1 MLNPFN
7 GISRTTWNISRA
19 VSFHPSQKRKTAVGV
34 VEKCPD
40 NLNVKVA
47 NKEPVVA
54 TPSRLII
61 SSIFNA
67 KFNLEITMLIIDS
80 HEQDPNRC
88 PHAAQKNFK
97 GKARKRKKT
106 IGARER
112 RRNYVKRHN
121 KQKIVSVVMSTKTVS
136 TTIRRPSSR
145 VKISFL
151 EKPSTQLLLACYMEN
166 LLLIM
171 FLFFFRNNKES
182 HAGWRRNAKASW
194 DEFVLQFAI
203 PASMDRDGVE
213 CSNIEIAL
221 IKRQS
226 SSHYSKPATL
236 KRSNCRSPLLQLA

>member
-1 MLNPFN
+1 MKHLARSPS
-7 GISRTTWNISRA
+7 I
-19 VSFHPSQKRKTAVGV
+19 HPKKENRRWSC
-34 VEKCPD
+34 EKCPD

-47 NKEPVVA
+47 HKEPVVA

-61 SSIFNA
+61 SSIFNT

-88 PHAAQKNFK
+88 PHAAQKTL
-97 GKARKRKKT
+97 KAKPASRKKI

-151 EKPSTQLLLACYMEN
+151 ENHRPSYYWHVTWKTY
-166 LLLIM
+166 
-171 FLFFFRNNKES
+171 F
-182 HAGWRRNAKASW
+182 
-194 DEFVLQFAI
+194 
-203 PASMDRDGVE
+203 
-213 CSNIEIAL
+213 
-221 IKRQS
+221 
-226 SSHYSKPATL
+226 
-236 KRSNCRSPLLQLA
+236 

>member
-88 PHAAQKNFK
+88 PHAAQKTL
-97 GKARKRKKT
+97 KAKPESEKKPS
-106 IGARER
+106 ARER
-112 RRNYVKRHN
+112 
-121 KQKIVSVVMSTKTVS
+121 
-136 TTIRRPSSR
+136 
-145 VKISFL
+145 
-151 EKPSTQLLLACYMEN
+151 EGE
-166 LLLIM
+166 IM
-171 FLFFFRNNKES
+171 
-182 HAGWRRNAKASW
+182 
-194 DEFVLQFAI
+194 
-203 PASMDRDGVE
+203 
-213 CSNIEIAL
+213 
-221 IKRQS
+221 
-226 SSHYSKPATL
+226 
-236 KRSNCRSPLLQLA
+236 